1 MKKTHHKKSKA
12 IPTDL
17 IAPCGMNCRLCWGYI
32 RENNT
37 CPGCRRINSQE
48 SDKSKHRTK
57 CIIRNCEQLA
67 KGNIK
72 YCSESCDRFPCTR
85 LKNLDKRYR
94 TKYGMSMIENLNM
107 IYDFGIR
114 EFIRNEKLKWICPE
128 CGDMICVHRPTCL
141 SCGYKWN

>member
-1 MKKTHHKKSKA
+1 MTKTHPQKA
-12 IPTDL
+12 IAIPADL

-37 CPGCRRINSQE
+37 CPGCRRINIQE
-48 SDKSKHRTK
+48 SHKPKTRTQ
-57 CIIRNCEQLA
+57 CIIRYCEQLA
-67 KGNIK
+67 KGNAK
-72 YCSESCDRFPCTR
+72 YCSESCSRYPCTR

-94 TKYGMSMIENLNM
+94 TRYGMSMIENLTM
-107 IYDFGIR
+107 IHDVGIR
-114 EFIRNEKLKWICPE
+114 EFIRNEKVKWTCPE

>member
-1 MKKTHHKKSKA
+1 MIKTRIKKTMT

-17 IAPCGMNCRLCWGYI
+17 IAPCGMNCRLCWGYV
-32 RENNT
+32 RERNK
-37 CPGCRRINSQE
+37 CPGCQRINNQKN
-48 SDKSKHRTK
+48 DKSKSRAR
-57 CIIRNCEQLA
+57 CIIRNCEQLT
-67 KGNIK
+67 KNNTR
-72 YCSESCDRFPCTR
+72 YCSENCSSYPCTR

-107 IYDFGIR
+107 LHDIGIR
-114 EFIRNEKLKWICPE
+114 KFILNEKIKWICPE